1 MLNFTD
7 VSPFLNFI
15 YNLGHYIYKFFIELG
30 TVAMCTFNDFTTGNI
45 PTYTSP
51 FTNEVYN
58 VNQLYVN
65 IIKNIYDTLTTIS
78 PSLTTNLG
86 EQSVLIALFILLGL
100 IALLFFLIK
109 ILKSLISSSIS

>member
-30 TVAMCTFNDFTTGNI
+30 TVASCTFNDFATGNI

-51 FTNEVYN
+51 FTNEVYSI
-58 VNQLYVN
+58 NQLYIN
-65 IIKNIYDTLTTIS
+65 FINNIYDVLTTIS

-86 EQSVLIALFILLGL
+86 EQSVIVAMFIFLGL
-100 IALLFFLIK
+100 LALLFFLIK
-109 ILKSLISSSIS
+109 ILKTLIVSNI